1 MKIAKISNNYTPFKM
16 IKQVILFIENQWFSL
31 NIDNP
36 VDYRENHIFGNDRV
50 LITFQSSELIQ
61 HLKNIKQFRTLPEI
75 VDLEG
80 FEKQMAQVGKDL
92 RLYKKWT
99 MLDALK
105 YHDIAEPNFK
115 LSKATIRDFLGYM
128 AVLYEFLLNKD
139 REEAK
144 RFNDLENKV
153 NRIIYRR
160 QILGVPIDFNNVQS
174 LCAQLEQD
182 IYRTK
187 NILQVKYRIFNP
199 EHEDWQKQYLA
210 GKGYKLIKSTLFTF
224 KSWRNEDEIC
234 QLMYGMIRNQK
245 DFDSLLYMHS
255 HWGSNANAYPKYI
268 GFGTIT
274 SRITM
279 REPSFQNL
287 RKSNR
292 KVVIAE
298 SFHKLLYIDYSQFE
312 AGILA
317 SLSGDKRLID
327 LYNTDI
333 YKDLAKHVFDD
344 ETKRSDAKVIFY
356 RYMYGD
362 TTLNAKAQ
370 QYFRKF
376 TELQAFKTKVD
387 QDMQDHSKVGTSYA
401 NFRYRGEEQV
411 NWALS
416 HVIQATASLIYKR
429 AVVRVFEEL
438 NRAKFLIPMHDGTVY
453 QIAEMWYDQLKPKVE
468 KIYMEEFEKVCP
480 KIKAKVNTTEVFG

>member
-1 MKIAKISNNYTPFKM
+1 MTRL
-16 IKQVILFIENQWFSL
+16 VILFIENQWYSL

-36 VDYRENHIFGNDRV
+36 EEYRENHVFGGDGV
-50 LITFQSSELIQ
+50 LITFQSSELIR
-61 HLKNIKQFRTLPEI
+61 HLKAIKQFRKLPEI
-75 VDLEG
+75 VDIEG
-80 FEKQMAQVGKDL
+80 FEKQMAQEGKDL
-92 RLYKKWT
+92 ILYKKWT
-99 MLDALK
+99 MLAVLK
-105 YHDIAEPNFK
+105 YHSIAEPDFK
-115 LSKATIRDFLGYM
+115 LSRTTIRDFLGYM
-128 AVLYEFLLNKD
+128 AVLYEYLLNGD
-139 REEAK
+139 PEETK
-144 RFNDLENKV
+144 RFNDLEKKINY
-153 NRIIYRR
+153 IIYRR
-160 QILGVPIDFNNVQS
+160 QLLGVPIDFTIAQN

-187 NILQVKYRIFNP
+187 NILQMKYRIFNP
-199 EHEDWQKQYLA
+199 DQEDWQRQYLTD
-210 GKGYKLIKSTLFTF
+210 KGYKLIKSPLFTF

-245 DFDSLLYMHS
+245 DLDSLIYMQS
-255 HWGSNANAYPKYI
+255 HWGSKTNAYPKYI

-292 KVVIAE
+292 KVVVAE
-298 SFHKLLYIDYSQFE
+298 PFHKLLYIDYSQFE

-317 SLSGDKRLID
+317 SLSDDKRLID

-333 YKDLAKHVFDD
+333 YKDLARHVFDD

-376 TELQAFKTKVD
+376 TELQAFKAKVD
-387 QDMQDHSKVGTSYA
+387 QDMQDHSKVGTSYG
-401 NFRYRGEEQV
+401 NFRYRGEEEV

-429 AVVRVFEEL
+429 AVVRVFVEL
-438 NRAKFLIPMHDGTVY
+438 ERAKFLIPMHDGTVY
-453 QIAEMWYDQLKPKVE
+453 QIAEMWYDKLRPKVE
-468 KIYMEEFEKVCP
+468 EIYMEEFEKVCP